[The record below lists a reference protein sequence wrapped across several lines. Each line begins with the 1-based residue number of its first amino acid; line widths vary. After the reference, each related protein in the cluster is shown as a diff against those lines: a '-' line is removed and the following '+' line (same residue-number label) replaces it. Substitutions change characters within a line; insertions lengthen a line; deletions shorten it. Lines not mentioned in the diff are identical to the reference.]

1 MTQRPAERPRPEASR
16 PVTAPGAAQEA
27 AQGASQE
34 PRAPRGVERP
44 EVAAGIAGW
53 QARYKADKQQRAQ
66 QAALNAQA
74 RQLVQTWGALIQGYN
89 AVRFGQGLREQPE
102 AMAALR
108 TRGEA
113 FGMAECPKLAQLL
126 AARDPGRTIRSW
138 LDGHETA
145 MRAELKQ
152 ERQVE
157 AQRRAER
164 AGPRMSMG

>member
-1 MTQRPAERPRPEASR
+1 MA
-16 PVTAPGAAQEA
+16 APGAAP
-27 AQGASQE
+27 GASQE
-34 PRAPRGVERP
+34 QQAPRCIERP

-53 QARYKADKQQRAQ
+53 RARYEADKQQRAQ
-66 QAALNAQA
+66 QAALDAQA
-74 RQLVQTWGALIQGYN
+74 RRLVQTWGALIQGYN
-89 AVRFGQGLREQPE
+89 AALPGVESDPKLGGARAALLRFGQGLREQPE
-102 AMAALR
+102 AVEALR

-126 AARDPGRTIRSW
+126 AARAPGRTIRVW

-152 ERQVE
+152 EQQIE

-164 AGPRMSMG
+164 VGPRMSMG

>member
-1 MTQRPAERPRPEASR
+1 ME
-16 PVTAPGAAQEA
+16 
-27 AQGASQE
+27 
-34 PRAPRGVERP
+34 
-44 EVAAGIAGW
+44 
-53 QARYKADKQQRAQ
+53 
-66 QAALNAQA
+66 
-74 RQLVQTWGALIQGYN
+74 
-89 AVRFGQGLREQPE
+89 
-102 AMAALR
+102 ALR

-138 LDGHETA
+138 LDGHEMA

-157 AQRRAER
+157 TQRRAER